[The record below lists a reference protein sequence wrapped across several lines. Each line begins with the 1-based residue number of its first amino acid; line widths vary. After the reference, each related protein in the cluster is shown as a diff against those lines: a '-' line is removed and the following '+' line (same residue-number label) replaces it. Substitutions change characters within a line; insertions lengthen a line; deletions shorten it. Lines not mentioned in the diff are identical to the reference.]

1 MSNQIVIIKQFANR
15 LQNATSVERMEA
27 LNELQTI
34 AKSLPELVGD
44 NALQKIFDFLKEQGS
59 SEEYQEALDLIY
71 RLIKSRNKNA
81 AEYNSSLVLR
91 ELTNIELLLDLLE
104 HEDLKVGV
112 MASQI
117 LTELH
122 ATDRFSLE
130 SQIQKCPD
138 GFFKYIF

>member
-15 LQNATSVERMEA
+15 LQNATTTERIEA
-27 LNELQTI
+27 LNELQTL
-34 AKSLPELVGD
+34 AKSSPELVGE
-44 NALQKIFDFLKEQGS
+44 NALQKILDFLKEQGN

-71 RLIKSRNKNA
+71 RLIKSRNKDAAIYNA
-81 AEYNSSLVLR
+81 SLVLR
-91 ELTNIELLLDLLE
+91 ELSNIELLLDLLE
-104 HEDLKVGV
+104 HEDLTVGV
-112 MASQI
+112 MTSQI

-138 GFFKYIF
+138 GFF